1 MKLGLRI
8 CGNIHWEDYLG
19 EIDWKSKKREKWLK
33 VVGKM
38 KEKARD
44 LILT

>member
-8 CGNIHWEDYLG
+8 CGNIHWKDYLG
-19 EIDWKSKKREKWLK
+19 EIDSKSKKREKGLK

-38 KEKARD
+38 KEKTRD
-44 LILT
+44 LIST